1 MTPAMHTSTPAPQP
15 SAEPSD
21 AAAQKNT
28 ERMPKVW
35 RGRRRYL
42 LVALVVLG
50 IIQAVLALVMALT
63 VDGLLSGLSTT
74 DPAAQDLSPPWAT
87 MAGLA
92 AAVLGIGSARWIERV
107 VAEDLGQDYVYEQRR
122 RLVAAALHNIGN
134 KSLGVVVTRASN
146 DLTAIRNWIAQGIVP
161 MLTALPLIAVI
172 LVGLAIT
179 NWPVAI
185 TVAIPLALTGVL
197 MPFLARQAR
206 QRARTV
212 RRYRGRMS
220 ARIADTV
227 LAGESVQVA
236 GAVRRELN
244 ALDRDSSKVVGAAVQ
259 RARITG
265 FIRALTVTAAS
276 LCTAGVVY
284 LAVLGIIDV
293 AGVASIMTLLGVMAT
308 PMSDLG
314 RVVEYRQNFRAARR
328 IIAPILNSAQEVK
341 RAIRARERSWK
352 SQATDSTA
360 TPSNSQA
367 DRSSGT
373 TVPEDYQS
381 GVIIEKLTADGTQL
395 PALCAKPGERILLD
409 SVDAAKI
416 HTVLKSILI
425 QSTHP
430 LTSDDA
436 ADHPVILV
444 EGIEYNAAPPAV
456 RRELVGAASIH
467 VPLQRGSVQ
476 RLVSYRWPKAP
487 VDEVKGMLHRVGLSP
502 LVYIQHKGLKTMLK
516 NDGEPWARSDVA
528 RLKIARAMLGTPPLL
543 VLENLDAALDEDGL
557 TMLRRQLSDYPGVVL
572 FSSFTPQRIF
582 AEGQFRRWSLDKQSG

>member
-1 MTPAMHTSTPAPQP
+1 MTQSTHTSAPQANQVADP
-15 SAEPSD
+15 AD
-21 AAAQKNT
+21 TAAQKKA

-42 LVALVVLG
+42 LIALVILG

-63 VDGLLSGLSTT
+63 VDGLLSGLSIT
-74 DPAAQDLSPPWAT
+74 DPAAQDHTPPWGT

-92 AAVLGIGSARWIERV
+92 GAVLGIGVARWVERV

-122 RLVAAALHNIGN
+122 RLVAAALHNVGN
-134 KSLGVVVTRASN
+134 RSLGVVVTRASN
-146 DLTAIRNWIAQGIVP
+146 DLTAVRNWIAQGIVP

-172 LVGLAIT
+172 LAGLAIT

-185 TVAIPLALTGVL
+185 TVAIPLAVTGFM
-197 MPFLARQAR
+197 MPFLARRAR
-206 QRARTV
+206 ERARTV

-227 LAGESVQVA
+227 QAGESVQVA

-244 ALDRDSSKVVGAAVQ
+244 ALDRDSSKVVGAAVH

-328 IIAPILNSAQEVK
+328 IIAPILNSAK
-341 RAIRARERSWK
+341 DIRRAVRAQERSWK
-352 SQATDSTA
+352 SA
-360 TPSNSQA
+360 QA
-367 DRSSGT
+367 DAAENEVESSENNGGT
-373 TVPEDYQS
+373 PLPQRDYQS
-381 GVIIEKLTADGTQL
+381 GVVIENLTVDRTQL
-395 PALCAKPGERILLD
+395 PDLHAQAGERILVD
-409 SVDAAKI
+409 SIDAEKI
-416 HTVLKSILI
+416 HTVLKTILI
-425 QSTHP
+425 QGANP
-430 LTSDDA
+430 LESDD
-436 ADHPVILV
+436 DDQNRPVILID
-444 EGIEYNAAPPAV
+444 GIEYDAAPPAV
-456 RRELVGAASIH
+456 RRDLVGAASIH

-476 RLVSYRWPKAP
+476 RLVSYRSPKAS
-487 VDEVKGMLHRVGLSP
+487 VDEVKGMLHQVGLSP
-502 LVYIQHKGLKTMLK
+502 LVYVEHKGLKTMLK

-543 VLENLDAALDEDGL
+543 VLENVDAALDEDGL
-557 TMLRRQLSDYPGVVL
+557 AMLRRQLRDYPGVVL
-572 FSSFTPQRIF
+572 FSSFAPHQIF
-582 AEGQFRRWSLDKQSG
+582 ENTEFRRWSLD